1 MLPESTSPA
10 RGTTLGEYQ
19 VYRLFP
25 ISIHVP
31 RTGDDHGGK
40 LLHHYIQDISIHVPR
55 AGDDFFRTL
64 EFKVGLFV
72 KGDIRVSLRDLHSVG
87 AIPNCF
93 AIECTSKSLSKI
105 MCISA

>member
-1 MLPESTSPA
+1 MNTERDTYNQIEYARESGREEGREEGLNQKP
-10 RGTTLGEYQ
+10 
-19 VYRLFP
+19 
-25 ISIHVP
+25 SI
-31 RTGDDHGGK
+31 
-40 LLHHYIQDISIHVPR
+40 
-55 AGDDFFRTL
+55 
-64 EFKVGLFV
+64 GLFV